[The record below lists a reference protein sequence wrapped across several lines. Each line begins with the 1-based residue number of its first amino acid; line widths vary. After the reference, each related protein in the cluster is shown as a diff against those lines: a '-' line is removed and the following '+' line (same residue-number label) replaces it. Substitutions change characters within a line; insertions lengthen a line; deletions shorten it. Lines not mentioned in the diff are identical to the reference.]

1 MVAGGNG
8 GSGRL
13 VSVELYDVAKEQW
26 EGGTAMTTARS
37 SHGMV
42 FLPDVGAM
50 GAVMVAGGFGR
61 SYLASVEFAVP
72 TTTTTSTMTTTTITS
87 ITTSTITSTST
98 TTTSITTSTTTWLQV
113 TDRCDLLADMCDRG
127 KNLTCSLEVYECRY
141 GIAEESTSKKNNVG
155 AIVGGALGG
164 LVFLAVLVFVAYRCG
179 GGRGNTADAK
189 AVENATH
196 QDNAYA

>member
-50 GAVMVAGGFGR
+50 GAVMVAGGF
-61 SYLASVEFAVP
+61 
-72 TTTTTSTMTTTTITS
+72 
-87 ITTSTITSTST
+87 
-98 TTTSITTSTTTWLQV
+98 
-113 TDRCDLLADMCDRG
+113 
-127 KNLTCSLEVYECRY
+127 
-141 GIAEESTSKKNNVG
+141 ESTSKKNNVG

-179 GGRGNTADAK
+179 GERGNTAD
-189 AVENATH
+189 
-196 QDNAYA
+196 